1 MQEMAGLETVGKV
14 YREDYGDDCWR
25 MSREKNAMPYVTT
38 EVYPN
43 ITYFTEDESIR
54 INELRTMIE
63 PHVETETAKFITGV
77 RPIEEFDSY
86 MKELEDMGAQE
97 LVDFY
102 ARAYE
107 AYQANMAK

>member
-1 MQEMAGLETVGKV
+1 
-14 YREDYGDDCWR
+14 
-25 MSREKNAMPYVTT
+25 
-38 EVYPN
+38 
-43 ITYFTEDESIR
+43 
-54 INELRTMIE
+54 
-63 PHVETETAKFITGV
+63 
-77 RPIEEFDSY
+77 